1 MLPSPWFLQSYL
13 VRAVRTVRLGRGE
26 ALLACGQLH
35 TKSAL
40 LARVLS
46 IISTTL
52 EVNPRPSCSYRLSY
66 GSVAAS
72 ISFHQLLCSTLP
84 VACKG
89 RAHQPH
95 LTVHAG
101 VPSQKGQRRRTQRKS
116 LSCSSVRVGGHKGPN
131 QRCFILLPDYDG
143 STSCRIKLLSGGG
156 GCVNSA

>member
-1 MLPSPWFLQSYL
+1 MP
-13 VRAVRTVRLGRGE
+13 VRTVRLGRGE

-52 EVNPRPSCSYRLSY
+52 EVIPRPSCSYRLSY

-72 ISFHQLLCSTLP
+72 ISFHQLLSTLP
-84 VACKG
+84 VASKG
-89 RAHQPH
+89 KGKAHQPH
-95 LTVHAG
+95 LTLHAG
-101 VPSQKGQRRRTQRKS
+101 VCRPRRGQRRRTQHKS